1 MNHSAL
7 TPVFTG
13 LRWSLHSLLIALIV
27 VVMVRSVISDAP
39 HEALIHGL
47 ASSLLVVYLG
57 GSLLAHL
64 KPESVRTLRWVA
76 WLWVGVLSLLWL
88 ALVWLTPDAAFL
100 VFPLF
105 FLFLQ
110 LLPSRVAVAAVV
122 VSTALAVAAIG
133 IHSTFTIGGV
143 IGPIIGAGVALAIG
157 FGYRALY
164 REAEERQQLITE
176 LVETRSELAAA
187 ERAAGVLAERER
199 LAREIHDTIAQALS
213 SIQLL
218 LHAAERLDGDRP
230 GLEQLQLAR
239 QTAADSLVDT
249 RRIIGELTP
258 PALDDRTLPGALARL
273 ADSTAETLRAAG
285 TPAAVNFQLE
295 GDPVPLPMNVTA
307 TLLRIAQGAIANVAR
322 HARASRADV
331 TLTYQSDSV
340 SLDVVDDGI
349 GFDPGE
355 AASAAPG
362 DSFGLRA
369 IRQRVASLGG
379 VLSVESAPGEG
390 TALAVT
396 VPILHEAPTA
406 PSRSE
411 VSA

>member
-7 TPVFTG
+7 TPVFAG
-13 LRWSLHSLLIALIV
+13 LRWSLHSLLIALIA

-39 HEALIHGL
+39 DGVLIHGL
-47 ASSLLVVYLG
+47 AATLLAVYLG
-57 GSLLAHL
+57 GSLVAHL
-64 KPESVRTLRWVA
+64 RPQAARPWLARLWVA
-76 WLWVGVLSLLWL
+76 LLSLLWL
-88 ALVWLTPDAAFL
+88 GLVWQTPDAAFI

-105 FLFLQ
+105 FLYLQ
-110 LLPSRVAVAAVV
+110 LLPSRAAVIAVALSTVLAVV
-122 VSTALAVAAIG
+122 AIG
-133 IHSTFTIGGV
+133 VHSEFTIGGV
-143 IGPIIGAGVALAIG
+143 IGPMIGAGVAVAIG

-176 LVETRSELAAA
+176 LVETRGELAVA

-199 LAREIHDTIAQALS
+199 LAREIHDTVAQALS

-218 LHAAERLDGDRP
+218 LHAAERLDGNRP

-258 PALDDRTLPGALARL
+258 KALDDRTLPGALARL
-273 ADSTAETLRAAG
+273 ADATAETLRAAG
-285 TPAAVNFQLE
+285 APAAVNFQLE
-295 GDPVPLPMNVTA
+295 GDPVPLPMTVNA

-322 HARASRADV
+322 HARATRADL

-340 SLDVVDDGI
+340 SLDVVDDGV
-349 GFDPGE
+349 GFDPST
-355 AASAAPG
+355 AAERPG
-362 DSFGLRA
+362 DSFGLLA
-369 IRQRVASLGG
+369 ISQRVEALGG

-396 VPILHEAPTA
+396 IPLLDAAPLA
-406 PSRSE
+406 PSRPE

>member
-7 TPVFTG
+7 TPVFAG
-13 LRWSLHSLLIALIV
+13 LRWSLHSLLIALV
-27 VVMVRSVISDAP
+27 VVVIVLSALTDAP
-39 HEALIHGL
+39 SSTLIHTL
-47 ASSLLVVYLG
+47 ASVFLAVYLG

-64 KPESVRTLRWVA
+64 KPEFVRSSPWVPRIWLGALTLI
-76 WLWVGVLSLLWL
+76 WLGLL
-88 ALVWLTPDAAFL
+88 WLTPDAAFI

-105 FLFLQ
+105 FLYLQ
-110 LLPSRVAVAAVV
+110 LLPPRPAIVAVGL
-122 VSTALAVAAIG
+122 STALSVAAIG
-133 IHSTFTIGGV
+133 MHSTFTVGGV
-143 IGPIIGAGVALAIG
+143 IGPMIGAGVAVAIG

-176 LVETRSELAAA
+176 LVETRGELALA
-187 ERAAGVLAERER
+187 ERAAGMLAERER
-199 LAREIHDTIAQALS
+199 LAREIHDTVAQGLS

-230 GLEQLQLAR
+230 GLEQVQLAR
-239 QTAADSLVDT
+239 QTAAESLVDT

-285 TPAAVNFQLE
+285 APAAVNFQLE
-295 GDPVPLPMNVTA
+295 GDPVALPMSVNA
-307 TLLRIAQGAIANVAR
+307 TLLRIAQGAIANVVR
-322 HARASRADV
+322 HAHATRADL

-340 SLDVVDDGI
+340 SLDVVDDGV
-349 GFDPGE
+349 GFDP
-355 AASAAPG
+355 ATASAEAG
-362 DSFGLRA
+362 ESFGLRA

-379 VLSVESAPGEG
+379 MLSVESALGEG

-396 VPILHEAPTA
+396 VPILDPAVAE
-406 PSRSE
+406 PSRPE

>member
-7 TPVFTG
+7 TPVFAG
-13 LRWSLHSLLIALIV
+13 LRWSLHALLIALV
-27 VVMVRSVISDAP
+27 VVIIVLSAIADDPDS
-39 HEALIHGL
+39 ALIHTL
-47 ASSLLVVYLG
+47 ASVFLAVYLG

-64 KPESVRTLRWVA
+64 KPEFVLASPWVRW
-76 WLWVGVLSLLWL
+76 LWL
-88 ALVWLTPDAAFL
+88 AALSLIWLGMLWLTPDAAFI

-105 FLFLQ
+105 FLYLQ
-110 LLPSRVAVAAVV
+110 LLPSRAAV
-122 VSTALAVAAIG
+122 LAVAASTALSVIAIG
-133 IHSTFTIGGV
+133 AHSEFTVGGV
-143 IGPIIGAGVALAIG
+143 IGPMIGAGVAVAIG

-176 LVETRSELAAA
+176 LVETRGELALA

-199 LAREIHDTIAQALS
+199 LAREIHDTVAQALS

-218 LHAAERLDGDRP
+218 LHAAERLDGNRP

-285 TPAAVNFQLE
+285 TPATVNFQLE
-295 GDPVPLPMNVTA
+295 GVPVALPMSVNA
-307 TLLRIAQGAIANVAR
+307 TLLRIAQGAIANVVR
-322 HARASRADV
+322 HARATRADL

-340 SLDVVDDGI
+340 SLDVVDDGV
-349 GFDPGE
+349 GFDPATTAAEAGE
-355 AASAAPG
+355 
-362 DSFGLRA
+362 SFGLRA
-369 IRQRVASLGG
+369 IRQRVESLGG
-379 VLSVESAPGEG
+379 LLSVESALGEG
-390 TALAVT
+390 TAIAVT
-396 VPILHEAPTA
+396 IPVLDPAA
-406 PSRSE
+406 SAASRPE